1 MFGIEFSTWVNIC
14 SAYRALGNG
23 TKKVSLQW
31 FPFTKMSEDDWDYLI
46 DRGFFNTYI
55 KNGTFVLF
63 ENLMHQSEN
72 YIQKSDGSFRD
83 ASLVSPIL
91 YLVLQSVGNE
101 IASKYKS
108 RRSLDI
114 SVYYSGN
121 YNEELS
127 VKYKRE
133 YDDFFKEINTYQA
146 DYEYYIKTDITSFFS
161 NINIDKLI
169 DRIDCICNNEN
180 TVFSQTRL
188 QLYKKLLEYSG
199 SGRFPLI
206 ENSIM
211 SSFLATVVYLD
222 QVDCDLYC
230 YIKQK
235 MTSITAFKMI
245 RYVDDLYILL
255 NHKYGFEG
263 VKTSYNEIRNEYSSI
278 LKRWGL
284 SLNTRKCRLGL
295 TLDINQELKKSLYDE
310 FFNGKKHDIEELYS
324 GSLEKFL
331 KKLLQVV
338 KEDCPDVEQYNE
350 LIVECFSFDDIEFTP
365 SEVFNYFVYESE
377 PEGYSNKISTLIC
390 AIIKKNISVLSL
402 DPKRLGVLVM
412 KTHNNTAIKA
422 TLNELFNRHR
432 SDRWNSYDTTIA
444 ITYLVQSEFKHL
456 DLLDVL
462 SVRAP
467 ELYKYYNKNC
477 RTSFVKSFYNIK
489 QNRNNLI
496 CKVIGE
502 DWKTNY
508 LYFLYYTEKAKNNNL
523 TAYAYY
529 KNFFDRVTADF
540 DHAIKI
546 LNGKNEKRPNYKAF
560 YKENDLIKF
569 YDCVDGSD
577 EILKNAHKLRNGNPV
592 SHSSANILDNDGT
605 TDEIYQ
611 IINSLKMILR
621 RYIDLKII
629 SSNVIQE

>member
-63 ENLMHQSEN
+63 DNLMHQSEN

-91 YLVLQSVGNE
+91 YLVLQSAGNE

-546 LNGKNEKRPNYKAF
+546 LNGKSEKRPNYKAF

-569 YDCVDGSD
+569 YDCIDGSD

>member
-63 ENLMHQSEN
+63 DNLMHQSEN

-91 YLVLQSVGNE
+91 YLVLQSAGNE